1 MIRFPAL
8 LLPLLL
14 AACATPERSETA
26 EVPAR
31 RTDVVAA
38 LYKQLELVLVR
49 YEELADDESDAATR
63 ERAELLQTA
72 REIRLRIV
80 HFDPHADLDALSR
93 DPTGMDAGPPRR
105 GAE

>member
-14 AACATPERSETA
+14 AACATPETPET
-26 EVPAR
+26 EIPAR

-38 LYKQLELVLVR
+38 LYKQLELVLAR
-49 YEELADDESDAATR
+49 YEELADDPSDAAIR

-93 DPTGMDAGPPRR
+93 DPTGMDAEPPRR